1 MIVAFIDRDTQS
13 SWAIDLD
20 EALGVLVIASGLH
33 RRLDAARLAPAA
45 PIQSIM
51 SQADPGTRPDASIL
65 RSRPVGGT
73 PAKIFTGQGLRA
85 SVRAVLPGPRP
96 RAQGGS
102 AGSATGTDFHAS
114 LGTVSLAT
122 PPSSTATMTA

>member
-1 MIVAFIDRDTQS
+1 MIVAFIDRDTQV
-13 SWAIDLD
+13 SWVIDLD

-96 RAQGGS
+96 EHKVAAPVPLPGLTFMLHWGPSAWLRHQAQ
-102 AGSATGTDFHAS
+102 
-114 LGTVSLAT
+114 
-122 PPSSTATMTA
+122 PRQ